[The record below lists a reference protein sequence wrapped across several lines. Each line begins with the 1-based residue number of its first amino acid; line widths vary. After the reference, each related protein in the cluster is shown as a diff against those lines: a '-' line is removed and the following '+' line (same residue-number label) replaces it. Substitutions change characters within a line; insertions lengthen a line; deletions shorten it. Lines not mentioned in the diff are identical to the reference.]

1 MKLFKKE
8 IIIAIK
14 LYIKEFSEQSF
25 PEIDKEEFFNLY
37 LSKYS
42 KNKKKT
48 TAYMMFVKEM
58 HKEYDKKEQVDK
70 IKFSEKA
77 KLIGNKWCNL
87 PDVEKE
93 KYECIADN
101 TNMIEHDVNN
111 DNICTWVN
119 EKNNKKCFKNIYE
132 NEYNLCK
139 KHFKVFIKKK
149 SFLEKNKEKQN
160 QIKFDDYINSEVQEI
175 LHNDQNIYSDMYN
188 RIYSLD
194 EKNNALCIGE
204 IIDDNIVFF
213 DNKNESQKNESQ
225 KNESQKNESQ
235 KNESQKNENE
245 SHNENQNQNQNKN

>member
-14 LYIKEFSEQSF
+14 IYIKEFSEQNF
-25 PEIDKEEFFNLY
+25 PDIDKEEFFNLY

-42 KNKKKT
+42 KNKKKK

-58 HKEYDKKEQVDK
+58 HKEYEKKEQIDK

-93 KYECIADN
+93 KYGFIADSN
-101 TNMIEHDVNN
+101 NMVEHDTDNDN

-119 EKNNKKCFKNIYE
+119 EKNNKKCFKDIYD

-139 KHFKVFIKKK
+139 KHFKLFSKRK
-149 SFLEKNKEKQN
+149 SFLERNKEKQN
-160 QIKFDDYINSEVQEI
+160 QIKFDDYTNSEVQEI
-175 LHNDQNIYSDMYN
+175 LYNNSTIYYDMYK

-194 EKNNALCIGE
+194 EQNNASCIGE
-204 IIDDNIVFF
+204 IIDDNIILF
-213 DNKNESQKNESQ
+213 DIKK
-225 KNESQKNESQ
+225 
-235 KNESQKNENE
+235 E
-245 SHNENQNQNQNKN
+245 SHNESHDKSHNESHDKN

>member
-14 LYIKEFSEQSF
+14 IYIKEFSEQNF
-25 PEIDKEEFFNLY
+25 PDINKEEFFNLY

-58 HKEYDKKEQVDK
+58 HKEYEKKEQIDK

-93 KYECIADN
+93 KYGFIADN
-101 TNMIEHDVNN
+101 NNMVEHDTDN

-119 EKNNKKCFKNIYE
+119 EKNNKKCFKDIYD

-139 KHFKVFIKKK
+139 KHFKLFSKRK
-149 SFLEKNKEKQN
+149 SFLERNKEKQN
-160 QIKFDDYINSEVQEI
+160 QIKFDDYTNSEVQEI
-175 LHNDQNIYSDMYN
+175 LYNNSTIYYDIYK

-194 EKNNALCIGE
+194 EQNNALCIGE
-204 IIDDNIVFF
+204 IIDDNIILF
-213 DNKNESQKNESQ
+213 DIKK
-225 KNESQKNESQ
+225 
-235 KNESQKNENE
+235 E
-245 SHNENQNQNQNKN
+245 SHNESHDKSHNESHDKSYEKN

>member
-14 LYIKEFSEQSF
+14 IYIKEFSEQNF
-25 PEIDKEEFFNLY
+25 PDIDKEEFFNLY

-42 KNKKKT
+42 KNKKKK

-58 HKEYDKKEQVDK
+58 HKEYEKKEQIDK

-93 KYECIADN
+93 KYGFIADSN
-101 TNMIEHDVNN
+101 NMVEHDTDNDN

-119 EKNNKKCFKNIYE
+119 EKNNKKCFKDIYD

-139 KHFKVFIKKK
+139 KHFKLFSKRK
-149 SFLEKNKEKQN
+149 SFLERNKEKQN
-160 QIKFDDYINSEVQEI
+160 QIKFDDYTNSEVQEI
-175 LHNDQNIYSDMYN
+175 LHNNSTIYYDMYK

-194 EKNNALCIGE
+194 EQNNASCIGE
-204 IIDDNIVFF
+204 IIDDNIILF
-213 DNKNESQKNESQ
+213 DIKK
-225 KNESQKNESQ
+225 
-235 KNESQKNENE
+235 E
-245 SHNENQNQNQNKN
+245 SHNESHDKSHNESHDKN

>member
-14 LYIKEFSEQSF
+14 LYIKEFSEQNF
-25 PEIDKEEFFNLY
+25 PDVDKEEFFNLY

-42 KNKKKT
+42 KNKKKK

-58 HKEYDKKEQVDK
+58 HKEYDKKEQIDK

-87 PDVEKE
+87 PDIEKE
-93 KYECIADN
+93 KYEFIAD
-101 TNMIEHDVNN
+101 TNNMVEHDTDN

-119 EKNNKKCFKNIYE
+119 EKNNKKCFKNIYD
-132 NEYNLCK
+132 NEHNLCK
-139 KHFKVFIKKK
+139 KHFKLFIKRK
-149 SFLEKNKEKQN
+149 SFLERNKEKQN

-175 LHNDQNIYSDMYN
+175 LHDNSTIYCDMYK

-194 EKNNALCIGE
+194 EQNNASCIGE
-204 IIDDNIVFF
+204 IIDDDIILF
-213 DNKNESQKNESQ
+213 DIKK
-225 KNESQKNESQ
+225 
-235 KNESQKNENE
+235 E
-245 SHNENQNQNQNKN
+245 SHYEFHNGNLN

>member
-14 LYIKEFSEQSF
+14 LYIKEFSEHNF
-25 PEIDKEEFFNLY
+25 PDVDKEEFFNLY

-93 KYECIADN
+93 KYEFIADN
-101 TNMIEHDVNN
+101 NNMIEHDVNS

-119 EKNNKKCFKNIYE
+119 EKNKKKCFKDIYD

-139 KHFKVFIKKK
+139 KHFKLFLKKK
-149 SFLEKNKEKQN
+149 SFLERNKEKQN
-160 QIKFDDYINSEVQEI
+160 QIKFDNYMNSEVQEI
-175 LHNDQNIYSDMYN
+175 IQDNSTIYYDIYQ
-188 RIYSLD
+188 RVYSLD
-194 EKNNALCIGE
+194 EQNNALCIGE
-204 IIDDNIVFF
+204 IIDDNIILF
-213 DNKNESQKNESQ
+213 DIKNKSQNEP
-225 KNESQKNESQ
+225 
-235 KNESQKNENE
+235 
-245 SHNENQNQNQNKN
+245 HNEPQDENQKSKLN